1 MELNF
6 KICNLF
12 KYKIEKLLSLNK
24 KKTMKNLGL
33 LLVAA
38 SASLII
44 TSCGI
49 NQENG
54 ELTGALGRK
63 PFRQYVPLGMVY
75 IPNGS
80 FHMGQSDQDIASSQV
95 TPNRQVTVSSFYM
108 DDTEITNNEY
118 RQFVNKTRDSIAHK
132 LIGGDHIIT
141 TDDGRELINWRKR
154 IKYGDPDLAE
164 ALADLYYTEED
175 RVFGRKE
182 FDVRKFIYH
191 AEWFDFREA
200 SVKTNRD
207 KPRSTFIKKDDV
219 PIYPDTLVWLQDFTY
234 AQNEPMVEK
243 YFWHPA
249 FDDYPVVGV
258 SWRQARAF
266 CVWRTKLI
274 EDFSYKIG
282 EAPPNRFELPTEV
295 QFEYA
300 SRGGRKGADY
310 PWGGPYIRNSRG
322 CLLANFKP
330 GRGNYWDDGGNYT
343 VKGTSYFPND
353 YGLYN
358 MSGNVAE
365 WTSSAYDES
374 AAVFTH
380 DLNPTYSYEAKA
392 DEPEVMK
399 RKTIKGGSW
408 KDIGYYIQNGSRS
421 YEYQDTAKAYVGFRC
436 VMAYLGRSIEDEK

>member
-6 KICNLF
+6 KICSLF
-12 KYKIEKLLSLNK
+12 NYKIEKLLSLNK
-24 KKTMKNLGL
+24 INTMKNLGL
-33 LLVAA
+33 LMIAA
-38 SASLII
+38 SSSLII

-49 NQENG
+49 NQDNG
-54 ELTGALGRK
+54 ELTGTLGRK

-80 FHMGQSDQDIASSQV
+80 FHMGQSDQDIAYSQV
-95 TPNRQVTVSSFYM
+95 TPNRQVSVSSFYM

-118 RQFVNKTRDSIAHK
+118 RQFVDRTRDSIAHK

-141 TDDGRELINWRKR
+141 TDDGREIINWKKK

-175 RVFGRKE
+175 RVFGKKD

-200 SVKTNRD
+200 SVKSNRD

-249 FDDYPVVGV
+249 FDNYPVVGV

-266 CVWRTKLI
+266 CVWRTRLI
-274 EDFSYKIG
+274 EDFSYRIG

-300 SRGGRKGADY
+300 ARGGRRDADY

-343 VKGTSYFPND
+343 VSSTAYFPND

-358 MSGNVAE
+358 MAGNVSE

-408 KDIGYYIQNGSRS
+408 KDIGYFIQNGSRS

>member
-1 MELNF
+1 
-6 KICNLF
+6 
-12 KYKIEKLLSLNK
+12 
-24 KKTMKNLGL
+24 MKMNRI
-33 LLVAA
+33 A
-38 SASLII
+38 SIFAFGFVVTIL

-49 NQENG
+49 NQGNG
-54 ELTGALGRK
+54 ELVGSLGRK
-63 PFRQYVPLGMVY
+63 PFKQYAPYGMVY

-80 FHMGQSDQDIASSQV
+80 FHMGQNDQDIAYSMV
-95 TPNRQVTVSSFYM
+95 APNRQVTVSSFWM

-118 RQFVNKTRDSIAHK
+118 RQFVDWTRDSIAHK
-132 LIGGDHIIT
+132 LIGGDHIFT
-141 TDDGRELINWRKR
+141 TEDGKEFINWRKR
-154 IKYGDPDLAE
+154 IRYADPDNQE

-175 RVFGRKE
+175 RVFGKKD

-191 AEWFDFREA
+191 AEWFDFKEA
-200 SVKTNRD
+200 SVKSNRD

-219 PIYPDTLVWLQDFTY
+219 PIYPDTLVWLHDFTY

-249 FDDYPVVGV
+249 FDNYPVVGV
-258 SWRQARAF
+258 TWRQARGF
-266 CVWRTKLI
+266 CIWRTRLI
-274 EDFSYKIG
+274 ETFSESIG
-282 EAPPNRFELPTEV
+282 EAAPNRFELPTEA

-300 SRGGRKGADY
+300 SRGGRRNADF

-330 GRGNYWDDGGNYT
+330 GRGNYWDDGGSYT
-343 VKGTSYFPND
+343 VKSTSYFPND

-365 WTSSAYDES
+365 WTSTAYDES
-374 AAVFTH
+374 ALAFVH
-380 DLNPTYSYEAKA
+380 DLNPTYTYEPKD

-421 YEYQDTAKAYVGFRC
+421 YEYLDTPKAYVGFRC
-436 VMAYLGRSIEDEK
+436 VMAYLGRAIEDEK